1 MIRKIFQNNF
11 LQLKCKN
18 HLTQREI
25 AEKLGYPISTI
36 SNWCAGR
43 MFPSADAIDDICDL
57 FKITPS
63 ELFEEIKE

>member
-25 AEKLGYPISTI
+25 AEKLSYPTGVLFVEQGFDILKLKDMTI
-36 SNWCAGR
+36 TEKR
-43 MFPSADAIDDICDL
+43 QHKF
-57 FKITPS
+57 
-63 ELFEEIKE
+63 